1 MPFAPHPFTLRQL
14 QYVVA
19 VAERQ
24 SFRKAAEVCHV
35 AQPSLSAQVAQVEEA
50 LGVQLFERDTRGVA
64 LTAAGRVVIERAR
77 ALLLASD
84 DLVESARVLSDPFAG
99 TLRIG
104 LIPTIGPYLLPEVA
118 PALRAHYPKLSFVWA
133 EEKTATLIDQLARGE
148 LDAAIVALEA
158 EIGDLPRVVLGKDPF
173 VLAAPKSHP
182 LANGKRPLKANE
194 LDGERVLFLDEGHCF
209 RDQALAFCSRT
220 GVEEAGYR
228 ATSLVTLVQMAAGG
242 AGVTLLPS
250 LALGVENR
258 HQELSVR
265 PFAPQAPFR
274 TVALVWRRGAALE
287 MTLKAVGEALA
298 RAYATVE
305 KRTLRAGA
313 NGAPR

>member
-1 MPFAPHPFTLRQL
+1 MSFAPHPFTLRQL
-14 QYVVA
+14 QYVLA
-19 VAERQ
+19 VAERR
-24 SFRKAAEVCHV
+24 SFRKAAEACHV
-35 AQPSLSAQVAQVEEA
+35 AQPSLSAQIAQVEQA

-84 DLVESARVLSDPFAG
+84 DLVESARVLADPFAG

-118 PALRAHYPKLSFVWA
+118 PVLRARYQKLSFVWA
-133 EEKTATLIDQLARGE
+133 EEKTATLIDLLARGE
-148 LDAAIVALEA
+148 LDAAILALEA
-158 EIGDLPRVVLGKDPF
+158 EVGDLPRVVLGKDPF
-173 VLAAPKSHP
+173 VFAAPKSHP
-182 LANGKRPLKANE
+182 LASGKRPLKATE
-194 LDGERVLFLDEGHCF
+194 LDGERVLFLDDGHCF

-220 GVEEAGYR
+220 GAEEAGYR
-228 ATSLVTLVQMAAGG
+228 ATSLLTLVQMAAGG

-265 PFAPQAPFR
+265 AFAPQAPFR
-274 TVALVWRRGAALE
+274 TVAFVWRRGAALE
-287 MTLKAVGEALA
+287 MTLKAIGDALA
-298 RAYATVE
+298 GAYAAIE
-305 KRTLRAGA
+305 KRAIRIGA
-313 NGAPR
+313 NASQK